1 MAKRGLREFQ
11 PGERWAELDLLRA
24 EYPNFKPFI
33 FDVMT
38 GLMGFECTDIQLDI
52 AEFLEFGPKERMIQA
67 QRGQAKTTITAAYA
81 VWRLIHEPSARILI
95 VSAGGTQ
102 ATEIANWVIQI
113 IQNMDELECLRPDRA
128 AGDRESVEA

>member
-1 MAKRGLREFQ
+1 MARRDNREFK

-52 AEFLEFGPKERMIQA
+52 AEFLEFGPKE
-67 QRGQAKTTITAAYA
+67 
-81 VWRLIHEPSARILI
+81 
-95 VSAGGTQ
+95 
-102 ATEIANWVIQI
+102 
-113 IQNMDELECLRPDRA
+113 
-128 AGDRESVEA
+128 